1 MGDAHMGLQA
11 RLMSQA
17 LRKLTGSVSKS
28 NCMVIFINQIRM
40 KIGVMFG
47 SPETTAGGNALK
59 FYSSC
64 RLDIRRIGAIKDK
77 DEIIGN
83 QTRVKV
89 VKNKVAPPFR
99 VVEFDIMYGEGISK
113 LGELIDLG
121 VKVGA
126 IEKSGAWFSY
136 KGNKIGQGRENSKI
150 FLKDNLDIAN
160 EIEATI
166 RGQSE
171 DMPEQIGENTEPE
184 TSEEE

>member
-1 MGDAHMGLQA
+1 M
-11 RLMSQA
+11 
-17 LRKLTGSVSKS
+17 
-28 NCMVIFINQIRM
+28 
-40 KIGVMFG
+40 
-47 SPETTAGGNALK
+47 
-59 FYSSC
+59 
-64 RLDIRRIGAIKDK
+64 
-77 DEIIGN
+77 
-83 QTRVKV
+83 
-89 VKNKVAPPFR
+89 KNKVAPPFR

-150 FLKDNLDIAN
+150 FLKDNLDIAK

-184 TSEEE
+184 SSEEE